1 MFNRR
6 VREGIGQS
14 RAGIAGL
21 SSQQSYDNPFFHVS

>member
-6 VREGIGQS
+6 GREGIGQS

-21 SSQQSYDNPFFHVS
+21 SSQQSQDNPLFHAS